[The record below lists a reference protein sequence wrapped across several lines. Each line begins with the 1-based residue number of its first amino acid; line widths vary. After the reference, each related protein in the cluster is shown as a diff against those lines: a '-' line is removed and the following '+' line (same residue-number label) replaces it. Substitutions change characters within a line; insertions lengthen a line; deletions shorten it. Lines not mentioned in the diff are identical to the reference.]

1 VVKTGDL
8 TETLSSYWAKADL
21 DTSDFWSKQELLPS
35 NYVLGTDLTT
45 ALQNY
50 YNKTASDNNFLKIA
64 DFATI

>member
-8 TETLSSYWAKADL
+8 TEILSSYWAKADL
-21 DTSDFWSKQELLPS
+21 NTSDFWSKQELLPS

-45 ALQNY
+45 TLQNY